1 MSEKAQGH
9 FSAERFCSPQIS
21 FCFLLFVVLFPP
33 FLFFYLFSFGLF
45 LLLFLPDNFL
55 MVYIKLLPQIRAMS
69 KNVQTTVQLHSF
81 HKILQARL
89 QQYMN
94 RQLPRCTSWVSE
106 RQRKQRSN
114 CRYSLDPGESKGVE
128 ENICFFDY
136 TKTFDSVDYNKL
148 WNIPK
153 EMGIP
158 DYLTCLLR
166 NLCAGQKATVRTRHG
181 TMD

>member
-1 MSEKAQGH
+1 
-9 FSAERFCSPQIS
+9 
-21 FCFLLFVVLFPP
+21 
-33 FLFFYLFSFGLF
+33 
-45 LLLFLPDNFL
+45 
-55 MVYIKLLPQIRAMS
+55 MS

-81 HKILQARL
+81 RKILQARL

-128 ENICFFDY
+128 EKICFFDY

-166 NLCAGQKATVRTRHG
+166 NLCTGQKATVRTRHG
-181 TMD
+181 TID